1 MSEQT
6 PKQPKSPA
14 TEPATQ
20 AACAKDYRDGAQAR
34 LSSEKRD
41 AKARR

>member
-6 PKQPKSPA
+6 PKQPKTPA
-14 TEPATQ
+14 SEPATP
-20 AACAKDYRDGAQAR
+20 AACAKDYKNGAQAR